1 MEEFVL
7 KLINDIKLNFN
18 AASLIKAGIIIILTV
33 AAVIVLTIV
42 YRKLRAKQEKLNDL
56 RKTST
61 YRIIYRIIRALIIIT
76 GVIAV
81 LQSVGINLI
90 GLSASFALVVL
101 LLVLAVKDALQ
112 DVFAGFVIMSDKFFN
127 VGDAVEYEGNEGII
141 VSFTARTTKIEFL
154 EDRSVLSVAN
164 RNISKIRKLTHL
176 VDIDI
181 PLPYELGR
189 KEAFSVL
196 SSICEKIRLLEG
208 VESCELKGTQ
218 DFGASA
224 VIYKIRFFCEPHDRP
239 DIRRSVLKTIQDGLE
254 KAGIRIPYQQIDVH
268 RK

>member
-81 LQSVGINLI
+81 LQSVGIN
-90 GLSASFALVVL
+90 
-101 LLVLAVKDALQ
+101 
-112 DVFAGFVIMSDKFFN
+112 
-127 VGDAVEYEGNEGII
+127 
-141 VSFTARTTKIEFL
+141 
-154 EDRSVLSVAN
+154 
-164 RNISKIRKLTHL
+164 
-176 VDIDI
+176 
-181 PLPYELGR
+181 
-189 KEAFSVL
+189 
-196 SSICEKIRLLEG
+196 
-208 VESCELKGTQ
+208 
-218 DFGASA
+218 
-224 VIYKIRFFCEPHDRP
+224 
-239 DIRRSVLKTIQDGLE
+239 
-254 KAGIRIPYQQIDVH
+254 
-268 RK
+268 

>member
-33 AAVIVLTIV
+33 AAVIILTIV

-101 LLVLAVKDALQ
+101 LLVLAVKDQCVVL
-112 DVFAGFVIMSDKFFN
+112 
-127 VGDAVEYEGNEGII
+127 
-141 VSFTARTTKIEFL
+141 
-154 EDRSVLSVAN
+154 DRLS
-164 RNISKIRKLTHL
+164 
-176 VDIDI
+176 
-181 PLPYELGR
+181 
-189 KEAFSVL
+189 
-196 SSICEKIRLLEG
+196 C
-208 VESCELKGTQ
+208 SC
-218 DFGASA
+218 
-224 VIYKIRFFCEPHDRP
+224 
-239 DIRRSVLKTIQDGLE
+239 IQDGDLE
-254 KAGIRIPYQQIDVH
+254 GRAQKRV
-268 RK
+268 